1 MSSGEEDHSL
11 IQLQEKIENLDEK
24 LNQVIENNRNL
35 NKKILELTSDNEH
48 LYDTIYDIE
57 VKLSS
62 VDQYSR
68 RSNIEICNIP
78 EKIAQKNL
86 EVYVLKVMNSIGVQL
101 QSYDLVAVHRIGKFT
116 RGKNRNVIIRFV
128 NRKGAYLCL
137 RDSKLLKKSNI
148 GEYKKL
154 YIIENLC
161 PMNKNIFN
169 YLYKLKKLEKIKNVW
184 TYNGSV
190 FYKMNDEEAVAERV
204 DHMDDL
210 DFMYNELSLYESES
224 SDDEF

>member
-1 MSSGEEDHSL
+1 MSDGEEDHAL
-11 IQLQEKIENLDEK
+11 IHLQEQIDDINEK
-24 LNQVIENNRNL
+24 LNQVIVNNRSL
-35 NKKILELTSDNEH
+35 NKKLVELTSENEH

-57 VKLSS
+57 VNLSS

-78 EKIAQKNL
+78 EKISQKNL

-137 RDSKLLKKSNI
+137 RDSKLLKKAKI

-154 YIIENLC
+154 FIIENLC
-161 PMNKNIFN
+161 PRNRNIFN

-184 TYNGSV
+184 SYNGSV
-190 FYKMNDEEAVAERV
+190 YYKMNDEDEVAERV

-210 DFMYNELSLYESES
+210 DFMYHEFSLYESVS
-224 SDDEF
+224 SED